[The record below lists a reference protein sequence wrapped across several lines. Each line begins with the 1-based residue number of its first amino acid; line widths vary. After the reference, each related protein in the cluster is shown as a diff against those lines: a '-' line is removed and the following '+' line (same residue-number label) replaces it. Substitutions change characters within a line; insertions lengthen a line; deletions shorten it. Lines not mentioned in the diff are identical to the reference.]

1 MKKILIFM
9 VAFLM
14 FVPFL
19 QAEAVVSVK
28 GYYRKDGTYVAPHYR
43 SDPDG
48 IKSNNWSYPG
58 NTNPYT
64 GKTAGGSVSSYL
76 NNYSSGSN
84 YSSSLYSP
92 TYLPTYTPSYYYT
105 PSYTTSY
112 TPTYTPTY
120 TGYTSS
126 SYQKVSGGYKS
137 YGVLFCD
144 SGYYESG
151 ESCKK
156 APKNSMAIGST
167 FYCDYGYEK
176 KGSSCVD
183 IDTVKKQEDKKLQ
196 KSKDRC
202 DKKGNIW
209 YDDKCVTPLKLC
221 RLAFGTNSVHSS
233 GTTLEDVKC
242 SCKTGYVFDEGGKGK
257 CVKSK

>member
-1 MKKILIFM
+1 M
-9 VAFLM
+9 VAILM
-14 FVPFL
+14 VVPFL
-19 QAEAVVSVK
+19 QVEAVVSVK

-48 IKSNNWSYPG
+48 IKTNNWSYPG

-64 GKTAGGSVSSYL
+64 GKTAGGSVGSYL
-76 NNYSSGSN
+76 NNYSS
-84 YSSSLYSP
+84 SSIYSP
-92 TYLPTYTPSYYYT
+92 TYTPIYIPSYTPSY
-105 PSYTTSY
+105 Y

-120 TGYTSS
+120 TPSYSDYSPSS
-126 SYQKVSGGYKS
+126 SESVKNGYKLS
-137 YGVLFCD
+137 GMIFCN

-176 KGSSCVD
+176 KGNSC
-183 IDTVKKQEDKKLQ
+183 IDEDQIEKQEKKKLARSKEKCDQ
-196 KSKDRC
+196 KGS
-202 DKKGNIW
+202 IW
-209 YDDKCVTPLKLC
+209 HDDKCLTPLKLC
-221 RLAFGTNSVHSS
+221 RVAFGTNSVHTS
-233 GTTLEDVKC
+233 GATLEDVKC
-242 SCKTGYVFDEGGKGK
+242 SCKTGYVFDDGGEGK